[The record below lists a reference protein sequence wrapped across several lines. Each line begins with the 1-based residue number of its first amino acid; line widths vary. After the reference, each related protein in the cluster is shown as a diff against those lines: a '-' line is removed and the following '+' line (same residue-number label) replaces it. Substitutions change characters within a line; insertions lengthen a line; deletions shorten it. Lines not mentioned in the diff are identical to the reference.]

1 MNPVEPAALTAL
13 DHSIAEAIE
22 LAKHARF
29 AELTAQAERLE
40 SNAAALTAG
49 KEQIARSGPEA
60 ELARRACERVRRKI
74 FVLAEMFRHAS
85 AVQAGLLGLHQTI
98 TTPYASSGTL
108 PASRNPFALSGSVDQ
123 EA

>member
-13 DHSIAEAIE
+13 DHSLTEAIE

-29 AELTAQAERLE
+29 AELAAQAESLE
-40 SNAAALTAG
+40 SNAAALGGTKG
-49 KEQIARSGPEA
+49 DIARSGPEA
-60 ELARRACERVRRKI
+60 ELARRAVEQVRRKI
-74 FVLAEMFRHAS
+74 FVLAKLFRHAS

-108 PASRNPFALSGSVDQ
+108 PASRNPFALSGHVDQ